1 MSARLVLTWAR
12 WHVMLAI
19 IVYYILWSTSRHDS
33 AIRSIAAHLVSQA
46 GPVSTAHTLPGVGHV
61 LTTGLVP
68 SNASCYTYMPFIN
81 RFDEF
86 AIKAVSAV
94 RGVAL
99 RLTLSARLAL

>member
-1 MSARLVLTWAR
+1 
-12 WHVMLAI
+12 
-19 IVYYILWSTSRHDS
+19 
-33 AIRSIAAHLVSQA
+33 
-46 GPVSTAHTLPGVGHV
+46 
-61 LTTGLVP
+61 
-68 SNASCYTYMPFIN
+68 MPFIN